1 MHSTHR
7 ICCVETQSSLDKET
21 GEEYTNLI
29 WLIKSR
35 EHGPMGHVPV
45 ENNRKGFIP
54 LLRNSSQTHLLDVF
68 LRINH
73 ITSLTFDL
81 FASSSRGC

>member
-1 MHSTHR
+1 MHSTRR
-7 ICCVETQSSLDKET
+7 ICCVETRSSLDKET

-45 ENNRKGFIP
+45 ENNRKGFIL
-54 LLRNSSQTHLLDVF
+54 LLRNSSQTVF

-73 ITSLTFDL
+73 ITSLTFYL
-81 FASSSRGC
+81 SASSSRGC